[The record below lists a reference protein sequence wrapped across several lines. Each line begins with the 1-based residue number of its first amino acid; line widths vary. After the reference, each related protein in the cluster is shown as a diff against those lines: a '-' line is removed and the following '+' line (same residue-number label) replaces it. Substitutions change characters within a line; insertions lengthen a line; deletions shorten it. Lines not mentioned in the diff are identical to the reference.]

1 MTMIDKA
8 LLEILRCPE
17 SHQPLRIADASLVES
32 INLKVKSNQIKNRGG
47 QAVSE
52 ALDGG
57 LLREDGKFLY
67 PVRGKIP
74 VMLIDEAIAV

>member
-1 MTMIDKA
+1 MIDKA

-17 SHQPLRIADASLVES
+17 SHQSLRIADASLVES
-32 INLKVKSNQIKNRGG
+32 INQKIKSNQVKNRAG

-67 PVRGKIP
+67 PIRGKIP